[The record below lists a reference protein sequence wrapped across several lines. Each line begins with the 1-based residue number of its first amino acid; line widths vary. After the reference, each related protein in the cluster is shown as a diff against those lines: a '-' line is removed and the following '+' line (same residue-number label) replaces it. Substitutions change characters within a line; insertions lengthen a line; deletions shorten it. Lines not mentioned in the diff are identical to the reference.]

1 MGISIQPLAEW
12 YASGMRKIYE
22 ALVSASEAADNLYL
36 EVKRGLSE
44 GNTLSEDEVSRIL
57 DEENRVSAVLSIIE
71 SSLEQTRNVLYL
83 MVEREEEEDY
93 YEY

>member
-12 YASGMRKIYE
+12 YTSGMRKIYE

-36 EVKRGLSE
+36 EVKRGLLE

-57 DEENRVSAVLSIIE
+57 DEKDRVSSVLSLIE
-71 SSLEQTRNVLYL
+71 STLQQTRSVLYL
-83 MVEREEEEDY
+83 MGEREEEEEY

>member
-36 EVKRGLSE
+36 EVKRGFTE
-44 GNTLSEDEVSRIL
+44 GNTLSEDEVSRIH
-57 DEENRVSAVLSIIE
+57 DEENRVSTVLSLIE
-71 SSLEQTRNVLYL
+71 SSLEQTRSVLYL
-83 MVEREEEEDY
+83 MMEREEEEE
-93 YEY
+93 YED